1 MISMRPSTID
11 GAEPQRKEVMK
22 RTIFAAIT
30 VSLMVL
36 FVAACQQY
44 KPEAKQTDEQKQV
57 HMTEMLQDS
66 SMVNMMMDRIASN
79 SQMRMMMMQKMM
91 HHAKAD
97 STGMMQMCK
106 TMADDKEMHAMM
118 MKMMGHGT
126 MTNGGMMKHDMK
138 QKK

>member
-1 MISMRPSTID
+1 MRRTNIK
-11 GAEPQRKEVMK
+11 ERKVMK
-22 RTIFAAIT
+22 RTVLSAIA

-36 FVAACQQY
+36 FVAACEQY
-44 KPEAKQTDEQKQV
+44 KQEAKQTDQQKQAQ
-57 HMTEMLQDS
+57 MAEMMQDS
-66 SMVNMMMDRIASN
+66 SMVNAMMDHVASN
-79 SQMRMMMMQKMM
+79 SHMRMMMMQKMI

-106 TMADDKEMHAMM
+106 MMADDQEMHAMM

-126 MTNGGMMKHDMK
+126 MTNGGTMKHGKM